1 MFDWS
6 WQLKD
11 LNPEKDVKVFS
22 TFSCG
27 GGSSMGY
34 KRAGFQVI
42 GNVEIDKKINE
53 MYKANHHPKYNRDC
67 GIQLEGLHN
76 DIRFC
81 IILFHMKY
89 TSLYQRDLATLK
101 AAPWT
106 PPSPTPIR
114 VKKP

>member
-11 LNPEKDVKVFS
+11 LNPDEDVKVFT

-34 KRAGFQVI
+34 KRAGFQVL

-53 MYKANHHPKYNRDC
+53 MYKANHHPKYNFLMDDFILVIPLLILEPII
-67 GIQLEGLHN
+67 GI
-76 DIRFC
+76 
-81 IILFHMKY
+81 
-89 TSLYQRDLATLK
+89 
-101 AAPWT
+101 
-106 PPSPTPIR
+106 
-114 VKKP
+114 